1 MPENKNKNVILLK
14 AIYIEL
20 LNVVIV
26 RSDISRESEVGD
38 FNRFVVLDENI
49 TCSQISMQDLKN
61 TLNNINT
68 TKNEVKYG

>member
-1 MPENKNKNVILLK
+1 MLK

-20 LNVVIV
+20 LNVVII
-26 RSDISRESEVGD
+26 RSDISRESEIGD

-61 TLNNINT
+61 ILNNIKT
-68 TKNEVKYG
+68 TKNEVRYG

>member
-1 MPENKNKNVILLK
+1 MLK
-14 AIYIEL
+14 SIYIEL

-61 TLNNINT
+61 TS
-68 TKNEVKYG
+68 K